1 MLNSGEKTP
10 CWLALEGVIQRMRPL
25 TTVGPRAGCRK
36 LAASHK
42 FFCPCTFL
50 PPLRARSCLQAHK
63 LERVRCFW
71 DCLYQMHGWTQGRA
85 LQERFRFS
93 QRLLRAALAA
103 GKRSCWG
110 NPPSSSLERRAV
122 FLRFSLPA
130 VFGGPVW
137 YFTQGY
143 PRVFELNKEW
153 GICEQISE
161 LLGK

>member
-71 DCLYQMHGWTQGRA
+71 DRLYQMHGWTREELCRNVSDSPRA
-85 LQERFRFS
+85 CWE
-93 QRLLRAALAA
+93 RLLQPVSALAGA
-103 GKRSCWG
+103 TRH
-110 NPPSSSLERRAV
+110 PPAWSGGQCSSGSPCPLCLGDPFGISPRATPE
-122 FLRFSLPA
+122 FS
-130 VFGGPVW
+130 
-137 YFTQGY
+137 
-143 PRVFELNKEW
+143 N
-153 GICEQISE
+153 
-161 LLGK
+161 